1 MASIGGIASGM
12 DTQGMLEQLMQLE
25 RQPMQSILRRQ
36 DGYRQ
41 QDDAWGQINSKMS
54 SLRSATDTLSD
65 GSWLTEA
72 VTAESSNESVVQ
84 ATASGSARPGSVTFD
99 VQQLAASHQVAFG
112 EQFDSPDSVVGDG
125 SFTLSRDGQEDV
137 VVELGEGASID
148 DAARAL
154 DGVEGVSAQLLQ
166 VGEDGYRLV
175 VTSGRSGEA
184 GRFDLS
190 ADGLTGFDD
199 PPQVLREGQDATIN
213 LGGDGEGE
221 ELIVKRPTN
230 QMDDLIEGVSLRLRG
245 TGEVTVDVEQDVDEA
260 VETVSAFV
268 DAVNGA
274 LEELSNQTRASSDE
288 EGRGLLSGDG
298 TARNLAVQLRSM
310 ISQVRGDGEYA
321 TLGALGIELTRD
333 GRIDF
338 DEGRLREAVGEN
350 PDAVADLLGQSVETS
365 DTRLQVSR
373 VASRTEA
380 GEYAFDVDNAA
391 TIASRTGASYNPP
404 GAGEP
409 KTFTIAVPGS
419 DPVEI
424 TLNSDH
430 ASAADA
436 VSKINQELLAAGIE
450 RLKASVGD
458 DEEIVLAADRAGSSR
473 EFTVD
478 GSGDL
483 DLDGTFTGQDAA
495 GTVTVDGET
504 YQLEGRGQTLTVT
517 EGPGDGLM
525 TRVPTDTTG
534 DFGTVTIGD
543 GLGATMDRFLQTVEG
558 SDGSIARARESLESR
573 IDAQDT
579 SLENFERRLETRERS
594 LRRQF
599 TALETAMADAQQQSQ
614 WMQSQMGGLM

>member
-41 QDDAWGQINSKMS
+41 QDDAWSQINSKMS

-72 VTAESSNESVVQ
+72 VTAESSNDSVVQ

-112 EQFDSPDSVVGDG
+112 QQFESPDSVVGDG
-125 SFTLSRDGQEDV
+125 SVTLGRDGQEDV
-137 VVELGEGASID
+137 TVELGEGASID

-154 DGVEGVSAQLLQ
+154 DGVEGISAQLLQ

-175 VTSGRSGEA
+175 VTSSRSGEG
-184 GRFDLS
+184 GRFDLA
-190 ADGLTGFDD
+190 ADGFTGFDD
-199 PPQVLREGQDATIN
+199 PSQTLREGQDATIN

-221 ELIVKRPTN
+221 ELIVRRSTN
-230 QMDDLIEGVSLRLRG
+230 QLDDLIEGVSLRLRG

-268 DAVNGA
+268 DAANGA
-274 LEELSNQTRASSDE
+274 LEELSNQTRSSSDE

-298 TARNLAVQLRSM
+298 TARNLAVQLRST
-310 ISQVRGDGEYA
+310 ISQVNGDGEYS

-373 VASRTEA
+373 VAGRTEA
-380 GEYAFDVDNAA
+380 GEYAFDIDTAA
-391 TIASRTGASYNPP
+391 TIASRTGASYTPP
-404 GAGEP
+404 DGDP

-419 DPVEI
+419 DPVSI
-424 TLNSDH
+424 TLDTEH
-430 ASAADA
+430 GSAGDA
-436 VSKINQELLAAGIE
+436 VSEINQQLLAAGIQ
-450 RLKASVGD
+450 RIKASVGD
-458 DEEIVLAADRAGSSR
+458 NEEIVLAADRAGASR

-483 DLDGTFTGQDAA
+483 DLDGTFVGDDAA
-495 GTVTVDGET
+495 GTVTVDGEE
-504 YQLEGRGQTLTVT
+504 YQLEGSGQNLTLS
-517 EGPGDGLM
+517 EGPGDGLL
-525 TRVPTDTTG
+525 TRVPTDTAG
-534 DFGTVTIGD
+534 DFGTVSIGD

-573 IDAQDT
+573 IEAQDT